1 MLHYT
6 ADYIKIKELRER
18 RGISRH
24 DMAFLL
30 DLNERSY
37 ADKEYGHRNFT
48 LSQIVNLS
56 KIFCIK
62 IEELITV
69 Q

>member
-1 MLHYT
+1 MINYT
-6 ADYIKIKELRER
+6 TDYIKVKELREK

-24 DMAFLL
+24 DMAYLL

-37 ADKEYGHRNFT
+37 TDKEYGHRNFT
-48 LSQIVNLS
+48 LAQTVSLA

-69 Q
+69 K